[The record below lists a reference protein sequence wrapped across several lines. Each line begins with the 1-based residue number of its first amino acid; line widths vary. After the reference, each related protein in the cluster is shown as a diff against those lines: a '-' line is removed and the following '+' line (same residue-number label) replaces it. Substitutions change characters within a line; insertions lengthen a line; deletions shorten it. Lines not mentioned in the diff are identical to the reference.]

1 VAQSSSAKKVAK
13 LASRGK
19 GKKIRFAGGTMF
31 PVVITAIVVASL
43 ALVVYARQSR
53 PGDGSGSPAVGEHWH
68 AAFAIRV
75 CDTWESK
82 IRGLAE
88 ETELDPTT
96 GEQRYANRDFA
107 ATGIHSHNDGVM
119 HWHANSLRATGNRA
133 KLGVF
138 LDVYD
143 IEVDD
148 DSLTLPPEQG
158 GGSFSESDLKCGG
171 QDTEMRMRVWDNF
184 SNPSN
189 YRDVVTGFRDVLL
202 KQDGMVF
209 VIAFVPEGAEIPF
222 PPYAC
227 GLREIGASDG
237 GSVITTTTFGGSA
250 TTSGDVVTPTTAP
263 TGLDSFEC
271 VDPSQV
277 STTVAPSTTV
287 GATST
292 ISATTST
299 PGTTTPDT
307 TTPDTTTPDTTTPD
321 TTTPDTTG

>member
-1 VAQSSSAKKVAK
+1 MAQSSSAKKVAK

-19 GKKIRFAGGTMF
+19 GKKIRFAGGTLF

-43 ALVVYARQSR
+43 ALVVYARQTL
-53 PGDGSGSPAVGEHWH
+53 PGDGSGTPAVGDHWH

-82 IRGLAE
+82 IQGLAE
-88 ETELDPTT
+88 ETEIDPVT
-96 GEQRYANRDFA
+96 GEQRLANRDFA
-107 ATGIHSHNDGVM
+107 DTGIHSHNDGVM

-133 KLGVF
+133 KVGVF

-143 IEVDD
+143 IEAGDG
-148 DSLTLPPEQG
+148 SLILPPEQG
-158 GGSFSESDLKCGG
+158 GATFSEDDTKCGD
-171 QDTEMRMRVWDNF
+171 QKTEMRMRIWDNF
-184 SNPSN
+184 SQPGE
-189 YRDVVTGFRDVLL
+189 YRDVVTDFRDVRL

-209 VIAFVPEGAEIPF
+209 VIAFVPEDAEIPF

-237 GSVITTTTFGGSA
+237 GSVITTTTLGAGST
-250 TTSGDVVTPTTAP
+250 TTSGDEVTPTTTP

-277 STTVAPSTTV
+277 TTTVAPTTTV
-287 GATST
+287 GAST
-292 ISATTST
+292 TTPKTTT
-299 PGTTTPDT
+299 PTTTTPDT
-307 TTPDTTTPDTTTPD
+307 TS
-321 TTTPDTTG
+321 PDTTG

>member
-19 GKKIRFAGGTMF
+19 GKKIRFAGGTLF
-31 PVVITAIVVASL
+31 PVVIAGLVVAML
-43 ALVVYARQSR
+43 GLVVYARQTR

-82 IRGLAE
+82 IQGLAE
-88 ETELDPTT
+88 ETEPDPVT
-96 GEQRYANRDFA
+96 GEQRFANRDFA

-148 DSLTLPPEQG
+148 ESLTLPPEQG
-158 GGSFSESDLKCGG
+158 GGSFTEDDTKCGD
-171 QDTEMRMRVWDNF
+171 QDTELRMRVWDNF
-184 SNPSN
+184 SNPSD
-189 YRDVVTGFRDVLL
+189 YRDVVTDFREVLL

-209 VIAFVPEGAEIPF
+209 VLAFVPEDAEIPF

-237 GSVITTTTFGGSA
+237 GSVITTTTLGAGST
-250 TTSGDVVTPTTAP
+250 TTSGAVVSPTTTP
-263 TGLDSFEC
+263 TGLDDFEC

-277 STTVAPSTTV
+277 STTVAPTTTTGASTTV
-287 GATST
+287 GAS
-292 ISATTST
+292 TTS
-299 PGTTTPDT
+299 PGTTS
-307 TTPDTTTPDTTTPD
+307 
-321 TTTPDTTG
+321 PDTTG